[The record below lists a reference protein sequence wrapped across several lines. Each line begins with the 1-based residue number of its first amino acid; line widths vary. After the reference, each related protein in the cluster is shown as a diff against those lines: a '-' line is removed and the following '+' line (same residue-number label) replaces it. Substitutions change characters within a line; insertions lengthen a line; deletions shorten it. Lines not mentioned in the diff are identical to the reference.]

1 MRPLTIYTCC
11 QMARASDCHFYRPV
25 MKWRAM
31 STPPTTAEAGPR
43 AQEIPIQRALEAGDH
58 RAAVGLMMNQY
69 GQPIYRFCLSFLGQ
83 PDMAEEVHQTVFIQA
98 YRDAARYSGKSSV
111 KSWLYAIARHRC
123 LDAVKIKRRRDRRF
137 EAPGDLPEAASGA
150 PSPEDQV
157 AAATLAA
164 PLTTCL
170 DALAPHTRA
179 AVLMRHQEGLSFT
192 QMSEVFQEKAG
203 TLQARVA
210 RALPALRACLEAAGL
225 R

>member
-1 MRPLTIYTCC
+1 MTDAAGSAHI
-11 QMARASDCHFYRPV
+11 S
-25 MKWRAM
+25 
-31 STPPTTAEAGPR
+31 AEAHQASSKHGHDPM
-43 AQEIPIQRALEAGDH
+43 
-58 RAAVGLMMNQY
+58 GLMRIS
-69 GQPIYRFCLSFLGQ
+69 PS
-83 PDMAEEVHQTVFIQA
+83 P
-98 YRDAARYSGKSSV
+98 
-111 KSWLYAIARHRC
+111 
-123 LDAVKIKRRRDRRF
+123 KRRRDRRF

-164 PLTTCL
+164 PLTACL